1 MKEKKERF
9 ISIAI
14 DGPSGVGKTTIAKSI
29 AEKLHYLYIDTGA
42 MFRALSVRFQELGL
56 DPADED
62 AICAALPDIALT
74 IRYEDGTQH
83 MIINGEDVTDRLR
96 TEDISRI
103 ASVTSQYQ
111 EVRTRLLEMQ
121 RDLAKTADVIMD
133 GRDIGTV
140 VLPQATLKVF
150 LTARAR
156 VRAERRYKQLIKLD
170 KLEGATLESIEKD
183 IEERDYRDSHREIA
197 PLKPADDA
205 VVIDT
210 SDLTVAEVEAAILE
224 VLAKRC

>member
-1 MKEKKERF
+1 
-9 ISIAI
+9 
-14 DGPSGVGKTTIAKSI
+14 
-29 AEKLHYLYIDTGA
+29 
-42 MFRALSVRFQELGL
+42 
-56 DPADED
+56 
-62 AICAALPDIALT
+62 
-74 IRYEDGTQH
+74 
-83 MIINGEDVTDRLR
+83 MIVNGEDVTDRLR

-111 EVRTRLLEMQ
+111 KVRSRLLEMQ
-121 RDLAKTADVIMD
+121 RELARTADVIMD

-156 VRAERRYKQLIKLD
+156 VRAERRYKQLVKLD

-205 VVIDT
+205 VTIDT
-210 SDLTVAEVEAAILE
+210 SDLTIAEVEAAILDE
-224 VLAKRC
+224 LAKRC

>member
-1 MKEKKERF
+1 LKEKEGRF

-56 DPADED
+56 DPADEAD
-62 AICAALPDIALT
+62 ICAALPDIALT

-83 MIINGEDVTDRLR
+83 MIVNGEDVTDRLR

-121 RDLAKTADVIMD
+121 RELAKTADVIMD

-210 SDLTVAEVEAAILE
+210 SDLTIDEVEEEILNE
-224 VLAKRC
+224 LAKRC

>member
-1 MKEKKERF
+1 MKEKKEGF
-9 ISIAI
+9 VSIAI

-29 AEKLHYLYIDTGA
+29 AEKLQYLYIDTGA

-56 DPADED
+56 DPADE
-62 AICAALPDIALT
+62 AAVCAALPDIALT

-83 MIINGEDVTDRLR
+83 MIVNGEDVTDRLR

-111 EVRTRLLEMQ
+111 KVRSRLLEMQ
-121 RDLAKTADVIMD
+121 RELARTADVIMD

-156 VRAERRYKQLIKLD
+156 VRAERRYKQLVKLD

-205 VVIDT
+205 VTIDT
-210 SDLTVAEVEAAILE
+210 SDLTIAEVEAAILDE
-224 VLAKRC
+224 LAKRC